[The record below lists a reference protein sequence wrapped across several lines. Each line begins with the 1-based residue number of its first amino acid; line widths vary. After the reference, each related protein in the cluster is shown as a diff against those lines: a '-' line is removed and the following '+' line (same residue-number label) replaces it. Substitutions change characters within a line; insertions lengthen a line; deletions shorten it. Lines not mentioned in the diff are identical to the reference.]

1 MLDQVLSSF
10 PKTVSLKDGTPIT
23 LRPLV
28 AEDEAG
34 LIRLF
39 AGATEKDLMFLRDN
53 VTDPRV
59 VRRWCENLDYARVL
73 PIVAEVGG
81 EIVAEATLHQK
92 PTGPYPDVA
101 KYRMYVREDFR
112 NRGLSLVMLN
122 QAVETARDL
131 GIAKIIMEI
140 FAGESGL
147 IAAAERHGFIRESI
161 LPAYH
166 IVVMSRPIVSKEF
179 KDFVPPVELWPRR
192 VYNLYEFQ
200 MYEEMF
206 NITEELLD
214 KNVAAGL
221 GDKAAMLF
229 GDQTFTY
236 GQVLDTV
243 NRLASGLSKLGIG
256 ENDRVVI
263 RSGNNPQAIMF
274 NFAIQRLGAMSIP
287 TSPLF
292 ARTELVHV
300 ADDAQVNAVICFG
313 PMLGELEAALPDA
326 SSIKQVVVFGPATDG
341 ASEKGYATYADLL
354 KNGDASFTPVKR
366 HRHAPAVLLYTSGT
380 TGLPKGTLHLNEEQL
395 IVPDAFGKYG
405 WRVHSDDIIG
415 GSAPIGFG
423 AGYST
428 FCTIPYRFGA
438 TASIAG
444 RFTPDDML
452 ATIEK
457 HHISILSMAPTA
469 YRKILQVAP
478 DAAQKYDLSSLR
490 VCTGGGEAL
499 TAPTYHLWKEKF
511 DLDIYE
517 GFGSTEMF
525 YVFVSNVANMKAKA
539 GSFGQVINGYEAKV
553 INDEGEDVPS
563 GTMGRFIARGPTA
576 TLYWNMGEK
585 QASSI
590 DKNGW
595 NRVGDFVYRDEDGYF
610 WFVSREDDIIK
621 TSGYRVG
628 PEEVEETLKE
638 HPAVAD
644 AGVIGVPDPVRG
656 QNTKA
661 FIVLA
666 PGQTADPKELV
677 DFCKNKIAVYK
688 LPREVEFTDELPR
701 TVTGKLL
708 RRVLRAKE
716 QEGREA

>member
-1 MLDQVLSSF
+1 MLDQVLKSF
-10 PKTVSLKDGTPIT
+10 PRTVALSDGTPVT
-23 LRPLV
+23 LRPMV

-39 AGATEKDLMFLRDN
+39 AGASEKDLMFLRDN

-59 VRRWCENLDYARVL
+59 VRRWCDNLGYERVL
-73 PIVAEVGG
+73 PILAEVDG
-81 EIVAEATLHQK
+81 EIIADGSLHRK
-92 PTGPYPDVA
+92 PTAPYPDVA
-101 KYRMYVREDFR
+101 KYRIFVREDFR
-112 NRGLSLVMLN
+112 RRGLSMAMLN
-122 QAVETARDL
+122 EMVEVARDL
-131 GIAKIIMEI
+131 GIAKIVMEI
-140 FAGESGL
+140 FADETGL
-147 IAAAERHGFIRESI
+147 ISAAERHGFIREAV
-161 LPAYH
+161 LPAYR
-166 IVVMSRPIVSKEF
+166 VVVVARPVVSRDLKQ
-179 KDFVPPVELWPRR
+179 FVPPVGLWPQR

-200 MYEEMF
+200 QYEEMF
-206 NITEELLD
+206 NISEELLD
-214 KNVAAGL
+214 KNVEAGRA
-221 GDKAAMLF
+221 DKVAIMF
-229 GDQTFTY
+229 GDNTFTY

-243 NRLASGLSKLGIG
+243 NRLASGLSKLGVG
-256 ENDRVVI
+256 EGDRVII
-263 RSGNNPQAIMF
+263 RSGNNPTAIMF
-274 NFAIQRLGAMSIP
+274 NFALQRLGAMSIP

-292 ARTELVHV
+292 SSTEIVHV
-300 ADDAQVNAVICFG
+300 AEDSQASAAICFG
-313 PMLGELEAALPDA
+313 PMIGDLMKALPDA
-326 SSIKQVVVFGPATDG
+326 PSIKQVVAFGPG
-341 ASEKGYATYADLL
+341 VGPGKGYVLYPDLL
-354 KNGDASFTPVKR
+354 KSGDAEFTPVKR

-405 WRVHSDDIIG
+405 WRVQENDIIG

-438 TASIAG
+438 TAALTG
-444 RFTPDDML
+444 RFTPEVMFED
-452 ATIEK
+452 IEK
-457 HHISILSMAPTA
+457 YGITILSLAPTA
-469 YRKILQVAP
+469 YRKMLQATG
-478 DAAQKYDLSSLR
+478 AEKKYDLSSLR

-499 TAPTYHLWKEKF
+499 TAPTYHAWKEKF
-511 DLDIYE
+511 GLDIFE

-553 INDEGEDVPS
+553 VDDEGNDVPS

-585 QASSI
+585 QAASV

-595 NRVGDFVYRDEDGYF
+595 NKVGDFVYRDEEGYF

-628 PEEVEETLKE
+628 PEEVEERLKE

-666 PGQTADPKELV
+666 PDQTVESAELV
-677 DFCKNKIAVYK
+677 DFCRGEIAVYK
-688 LPREVEFTDELPR
+688 LPREFEFIDELPR

-708 RRVLRAKE
+708 RRVLRAQE
-716 QEGREA
+716 QEKREE

>member
-1 MLDQVLSSF
+1 MLEQVSSL
-10 PKTVSLKDGTPIT
+10 PKTVSLKDGTPVK
-23 LRPLV
+23 LRPMV
-28 AEDEAG
+28 AADEAD

-59 VRRWCENLDYARVL
+59 IRRWCENLDYARVL
-73 PIVAEVGG
+73 PLVAEVGD
-81 EIVAEATLHQK
+81 EIVAEGTLHRK

-101 KYRMYVREDFR
+101 KYRVYVREDFR
-112 NRGLSLVMLN
+112 NRGLSLMMLS
-122 QAVETARDL
+122 QMVDIARDL
-131 GIAKIIMEI
+131 GIAKIVMEI
-140 FAGESGL
+140 FTDDTGL
-147 IAAAERHGFIRESI
+147 VAAAERHGFIREAV

-166 IVVMSRPIVSKEF
+166 IVVVARPIVSNELKQ
-179 KDFVPPVELWPRR
+179 FVPPVELWPRR
-192 VYNLYEFQ
+192 IYHLYEFQ
-200 MYEEMF
+200 QYEETF

-214 KNVAAGL
+214 KNVAAGI
-221 GDKAAMLF
+221 GDKPAILF
-229 GDQTFTY
+229 GDQAFTY
-236 GQVLDTV
+236 GEVLDTV

-256 ENDRVVI
+256 EGDRVII

-274 NFAIQRLGAMSIP
+274 NFAVQRLGAMSIP

-292 ARTELVHV
+292 ARTEIVHV
-300 ADDAQVNAVICFG
+300 AKDAQASAVICFG
-313 PMLGELEAALPDA
+313 PMLEELEAALPDA
-326 SSIKQVVVFGPATDG
+326 PTVKHVVVFGGNLSGMA
-341 ASEKGYATYADLL
+341 EKGYATYPDLV
-354 KNGDASFTPVKR
+354 KNSSPDFSPVKR
-366 HRHAPAVLLYTSGT
+366 HRHDPAVLLYTSGT

-405 WRVHSDDIIG
+405 WRVRPDDIIG

-438 TASIAG
+438 TASLTG
-444 RFTPDDML
+444 RFTPDGMFE
-452 ATIEK
+452 TIEK
-457 HHISILSMAPTA
+457 HRVTILTMAPTA
-469 YRKILQVAP
+469 YRKMLQLP
-478 DAAQKYDLSSLR
+478 EAAQKYDLSSLR

-499 TAPTYHLWKEKF
+499 TAPTYHAWKERF
-511 DLDIYE
+511 GLDIFE

-525 YVFVSNVANMKAKA
+525 YVFVSNVANMKAKP

-553 INDEGEDVPS
+553 VDDEGNEVPS

-666 PGQTADPKELV
+666 AGQTAEPKELI
-677 DFCKNKIAVYK
+677 DFCRSKIAVYK
-688 LPREVEFTDELPR
+688 LPREVEFVDELPR

-716 QEGREA
+716 QEEREA